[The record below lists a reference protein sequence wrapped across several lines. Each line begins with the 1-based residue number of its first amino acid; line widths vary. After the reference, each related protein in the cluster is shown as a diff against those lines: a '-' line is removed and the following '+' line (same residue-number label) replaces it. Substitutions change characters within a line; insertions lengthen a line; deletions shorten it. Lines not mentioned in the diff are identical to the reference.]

1 MGRGETSHRLEA
13 IAHRPIA
20 SDLGLQ
26 AGTQQA
32 GVLRRVLRLLPGLDT
47 RETRNSSSKLVF

>member
-32 GVLRRVLRLLPGLDT
+32 GVLRLKGVFCVFCSCPGNQ
-47 RETRNSSSKLVF
+47 ELVF